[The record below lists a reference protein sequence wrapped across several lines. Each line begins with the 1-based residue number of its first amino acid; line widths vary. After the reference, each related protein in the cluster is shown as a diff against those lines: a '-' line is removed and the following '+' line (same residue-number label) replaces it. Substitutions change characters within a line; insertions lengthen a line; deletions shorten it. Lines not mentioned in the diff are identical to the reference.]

1 VTTSAP
7 RIPQLLLEAIPRLDD
22 GKRPI
27 ADVCRLIGAEA
38 DSRGYTRPSYEQIRV
53 LVHLFRS
60 IDRRRAGGPSIA
72 EMVWEVGAGSRTGGS
87 LIDNMYRPR
96 GERRRV

>member
-1 VTTSAP
+1 MTASAP
-7 RIPQLLLEAIPRLDD
+7 RIPQLLLEAIATLDD
-22 GKRPI
+22 GKQPI
-27 ADVCRLIGAEA
+27 AELCRSIGAEA
-38 DSRGYTRPSYEQIRV
+38 DARGYTRPSYEQVRV

-60 IDRRRAGGPSIA
+60 IDRRRHGPSIA

-87 LIDNMYRPR
+87 LIHNMYLPR

>member
-1 VTTSAP
+1 M
-7 RIPQLLLEAIPRLDD
+7 
-22 GKRPI
+22 
-27 ADVCRLIGAEA
+27 IGAEA

-60 IDRRRAGGPSIA
+60 VDRRRSDGPSIA
-72 EMVWEVGAGSRTGGS
+72 QMVWEVGAGGRTGGS
-87 LIDNMYRPR
+87 LTHNMHLPR

>member
-1 VTTSAP
+1 VTRSAP

-22 GKRPI
+22 RKRPV
-27 ADVCRLIGAEA
+27 AEVCRLIGAEA
-38 DSRGYTRPSYEQIRV
+38 DSHGYTRPSYEQVRV

-60 IDRRRAGGPSIA
+60 IDRRSDGPSIA

-87 LIDNMYRPR
+87 LTHNMHLPR

>member
-1 VTTSAP
+1 MTRSAP

-22 GKRPI
+22 GKLPI
-27 ADVCRLIGAEA
+27 AEVCRMLGAEA
-38 DSRGYTRPSYEQIRV
+38 DSHGYTRPSYQQVRV

-60 IDRRRAGGPSIA
+60 IDRRKHGPSIA
-72 EMVWEVGAGSRTGGS
+72 EMVLEVGAGSRTGGS
-87 LIDNMYRPR
+87 LTHNMYLPR